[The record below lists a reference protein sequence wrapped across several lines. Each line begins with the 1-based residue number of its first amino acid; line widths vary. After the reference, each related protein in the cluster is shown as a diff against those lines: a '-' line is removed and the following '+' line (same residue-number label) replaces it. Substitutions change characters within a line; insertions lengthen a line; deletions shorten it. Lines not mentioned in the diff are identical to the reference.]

1 MHIQFLG
8 AGQEV
13 TGSKYLIRGKACG
26 INHCFLVDYGMF
38 QGGREADDKNLAGL
52 PIPPSELDFVV
63 LSHAHIDHS
72 GLLPRLCAQ
81 GFRGPIYC
89 TPAQPL
95 Y

>member
-26 INHCFLVDYGMF
+26 VNHCFMVDYGMF
-38 QGGREADDKNLAGL
+38 QGGREAGDKNLAEL
-52 PIPPSELDFVV
+52 PISLSELDCYRVYVPKDFEG
-63 LSHAHIDHS
+63 LSIAH
-72 GLLPRLCAQ
+72 LLR
-81 GFRGPIYC
+81 
-89 TPAQPL
+89 PL